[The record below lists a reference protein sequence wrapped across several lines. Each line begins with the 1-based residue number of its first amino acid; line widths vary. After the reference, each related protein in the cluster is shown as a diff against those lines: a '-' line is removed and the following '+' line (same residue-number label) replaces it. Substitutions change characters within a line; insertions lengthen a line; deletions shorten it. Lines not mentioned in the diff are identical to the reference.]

1 MSSEKTSSHQSYKQL
16 LAPVKQALEINYSGI
31 YSFICCKMYLLV
43 LVYKYAIQKKAEK
56 PVSFGKC
63 NILDFSGPLKS
74 GLSAAYNSN
83 KKSCLAIKQRLR
95 NRRWARKIEDYIQV

>member
-31 YSFICCKMYLLV
+31 YSFICYKMYLLV
-43 LVYKYAIQKKAEK
+43 LVYKYAIQKKKKAEK

-63 NILDFSGPLKS
+63 VI
-74 GLSAAYNSN
+74 Y
-83 KKSCLAIKQRLR
+83 
-95 NRRWARKIEDYIQV
+95 